1 MADSK
6 GFGKTV
12 LGWFV
17 VDENA
22 PATTT
27 KGEDTSADEL
37 IKKYSDA
44 PPPPPQ
50 VELKGELPSASGGT
64 LDFPKIYVAAGI
76 TPEEQGRVVKAQ
88 ELLKTLPVE
97 TPTAVKR
104 QIVEASLKAFG
115 YPIRDL
121 IEAGVGQIE
130 ALEAYIQRKAADT
143 AKNVS
148 EAASRIEKLQQ
159 EIKDLQTVVQQTH
172 DEQAA
177 ATKLCNEQKLTV
189 QQVLEFF
196 GVDAVAAV
204 VKESPKL
211 HEPPAGK

>member
-1 MADSK
+1 MADAK

-17 VDENA
+17 VDENS
-22 PATTT
+22 PATAS
-27 KGEDTSADEL
+27 KEEEQSADEL

-64 LDFPKIYVAAGI
+64 LDFPKIYEAAGI
-76 TPEEQGRVVKAQ
+76 TADEQGRVGKAQ

-97 TPTAVKR
+97 TPTTVKR

-121 IEAGVGQIE
+121 IEAGVGEIQ

-143 AKNVS
+143 AKNVT
-148 EAASRIEKLQQ
+148 EAATRIEKLQQ

-177 ATKLCNEQKLTV
+177 ATKLCNAQKLTV

-211 HEPPAGK
+211 HEPGK

>member
-1 MADSK
+1 MADK
-6 GFGKTV
+6 GFGKKV

-22 PATTT
+22 PHDDA
-27 KGEDTSADEL
+27 KAAEDL
-37 IKKYSDA
+37 IKKYNSET
-44 PPPPPQ
+44 PPPAPA
-50 VELKGELPSASGGT
+50 VELKGPLPNAEGGK
-64 LDFPKIYVAAGI
+64 LDFPKIFEAAGI
-76 TPEEQGRVVKAQ
+76 SADEQGRVGKAQ

-97 TPTAVKR
+97 TPIAVKR

-121 IEAGVGQIE
+121 IEAGVSEIE
-130 ALEAYIQRKAADT
+130 ALEAYIQKKAQDT
-143 AKNVS
+143 AKS
-148 EAASRIEKLQQ
+148 LTEAAGRIEKLQK
-159 EIKDLQTVVQQTH
+159 EIIDLQTIMQQTR

-196 GVDAVAAV
+196 GVDEVAKV
-204 VKESPKL
+204 VQDSPKL
-211 HEPPAGK
+211 HEPGK

>member
-1 MADSK
+1 MADK
-6 GFGKTV
+6 GFGKKV

-22 PATTT
+22 PHDDA
-27 KGEDTSADEL
+27 KAAEDL
-37 IKKYSDA
+37 IKKYNSET
-44 PPPPPQ
+44 PPPAPA
-50 VELKGELPSASGGT
+50 VELKGPLPNAEGGK
-64 LDFPKIYVAAGI
+64 LDFPKIFEAAGI
-76 TPEEQGRVVKAQ
+76 SADEQGRVGKAQ

-97 TPTAVKR
+97 TPIAVKR

-121 IEAGVGQIE
+121 IEAGVSEIE
-130 ALEAYIQRKAADT
+130 ALEAYIQKKAQDT
-143 AKNVS
+143 AKS
-148 EAASRIEKLQQ
+148 LTEAAGRIEKLQK
-159 EIKDLQTVVQQTH
+159 EIIDLETIMQQTR

-196 GVDAVAAV
+196 GVDEVAKV
-204 VKESPKL
+204 VQDSPKL
-211 HEPPAGK
+211 HEPS

>member
-1 MADSK
+1 MADK
-6 GFGKTV
+6 GFGKKV

-22 PATTT
+22 PHDDA
-27 KGEDTSADEL
+27 KAAEDL
-37 IKKYSDA
+37 IKKYNSET
-44 PPPPPQ
+44 PPPAPA
-50 VELKGELPSASGGT
+50 VELKGPLPNAEGGK
-64 LDFPKIYVAAGI
+64 LDFPKIFEAAGI
-76 TPEEQGRVVKAQ
+76 SADEQGRVGKAQ

-97 TPTAVKR
+97 TPIAVKR

-121 IEAGVGQIE
+121 IEAGVSEIE
-130 ALEAYIQRKAADT
+130 ALEAYIQKKAQDT
-143 AKNVS
+143 AKS
-148 EAASRIEKLQQ
+148 LTEAAGRIEKLQK
-159 EIKDLQTVVQQTH
+159 EIIDLQTIMQQTR

-196 GVDAVAAV
+196 GVDEVAKV
-204 VKESPKL
+204 VQDSPKL
-211 HEPPAGK
+211 HEPS